1 MGARMREYP
10 GNPVMRWLRNLGFLR
25 SLLVLAAVFIMLV
38 APLAYGGVHLH
49 DWRLLPTVVAPAVMM
64 VLVFVILLDM
74 LMSRVFMAD
83 AGEQERTRLSTAI
96 RIEAVVLLSLIAA
109 WSPFLVRIFV
119 Y

>member
-1 MGARMREYP
+1 
-10 GNPVMRWLRNLGFLR
+10 MRWLRSLGFLR
-25 SLLVLAAVFIMLV
+25 SLLVLAAAFIVLV

-83 AGEQERTRLSTAI
+83 AGEEDRARLSPVI
-96 RIEAVVLLSLIAA
+96 WIEAVVLLTMIVA
-109 WSPFLVRIFV
+109 WSPFLARIFV

>member
-1 MGARMREYP
+1 
-10 GNPVMRWLRNLGFLR
+10 MRWLRSLGFLR
-25 SLLVLAAVFIMLV
+25 SLLVLAAVVIMLV

-96 RIEAVVLLSLIAA
+96 RIEAVALLSLIAA
-109 WSPFLVRIFV
+109 WSPFLVRIFA